1 MYRDAN
7 DKYSKPLHAAE
18 CVRCMAWS
26 PIWAN
31 ITKHRGQVVVS
42 WNQTSQVSVKSL
54 ELDDSHETISNQ
66 QTLLRGLLCHKKLSK
81 TSLKRCS

>member
-1 MYRDAN
+1 MQQNVAGTWHGVQ
-7 DKYSKPLHAAE
+7 SGH
-18 CVRCMAWS
+18 
-26 PIWAN
+26 N

-66 QTLLRGLLCHKKLSK
+66 QTLLRGLLCHEKLLK
-81 TSLKRCS
+81 TLLKRCS